1 MTINQVDHENRGNG
15 RLRELAKGSLLWLF
29 VTTLTLGMTLI
40 LVINY
45 RGSAEVL
52 VEEGV
57 PAPDNVYAPRS
68 VEYQSEIL
76 TVQAKDD
83 AANAVAVEYTPFDL
97 SIRREQ
103 LRDAR
108 AIFAFVDVVR
118 ADLYANEA
126 EKLTVFAVIE
136 GVTIEEEVGRA
147 VLTLDSAQ
155 YEQTK
160 TEIIGT
166 IDELMRR
173 EIRPDELSAVRR
185 SARQSPNPDLT
196 PTQETA
202 VTNLAPQFIV
212 ANVFPNV
219 EATNQ
224 KRQDAM
230 DAIEPR
236 RRVILEGQ
244 QILQTGDIVSQE
256 DIEILTELGLL
267 RPDRDWRDVASLFM
281 ASLLSSVLITLYWQQ
296 FHGAFEVKPRYLGA
310 LLTIIFFF
318 TIAARVMA
326 STPVLLYWYPI
337 AAMAML
343 LAVIFETRLAIMITV
358 VMASIV
364 GFIAPNS
371 LELVV
376 YLAAGGIMSILT
388 LRDAQRVTAFFQAG
402 LAGALG
408 HVFVLLVFRLPQNGD
423 ALLLLQQIFF
433 AVGNG
438 ILSAALTLVGFYILG
453 SVFGV
458 ITILQLQDLSRLD
471 HPLLQQLLRRA
482 PGTYHHSLIVANLA
496 EQAAERIGANSTL
509 VRVGAFYHDIGKMNR
524 PPFFTENQEGVN
536 PHDSLD
542 PHTSAR
548 IIASHVTDGL
558 ELARRYRLPDRIR
571 QFIAEH
577 HGERIIKG
585 FYFKALEQVGNDA
598 SLVDKAQFRYAGP
611 RPRTRESGIVMVA
624 DAVEATSSALRPNTE
639 KAIEK
644 LVNSIVDDDLMEG
657 QLDYSGLTLGD
668 LKLIRASFIETLK
681 GRFHVRV
688 KYPGNEA
695 LEGDGVM
702 VALPGRATAQLGL
715 AETAVLP
722 APTPPQPVQVETS

>member
-1 MTINQVDHENRGNG
+1 MTINRVDNGMRGNG
-15 RLRELAKGSLLWLF
+15 RLRDLAKGSLIWLF
-29 VTTLTLGMTLI
+29 VAGLTLGMTLI

-45 RGSAEVL
+45 SGSAQVS
-52 VEEGV
+52 VENGR
-57 PAPDNVYAPRS
+57 PAPDNVYAPRFI
-68 VEYQSEIL
+68 EYQSEIL
-76 TVQAKDD
+76 TEQAKED
-83 AANAVAVEYTPFDL
+83 AANAVEVEYTPFDL

-108 AIFAFVDVVR
+108 AIFAFIDVVR

-126 EKLTVFAVIE
+126 EKLAVLAMIA
-136 GVTIEEEVGRA
+136 GVTIETEVGKA
-147 VLTLDSAQ
+147 VLALDTAQ
-155 YEQTK
+155 YDQVK

-212 ANVFPNV
+212 ANVFPNM

-224 KRQDAM
+224 KRAEAM
-230 DAIEPR
+230 DSVQPR

-244 QILQTGDIVSQE
+244 QILQTGDIVNDE
-256 DIEILTELGLL
+256 HIEILTELGLL
-267 RPDRDWRDVASLFM
+267 RPTRDWRDIASLFM
-281 ASLLSSVLITLYWQQ
+281 VSLLSSVLITLYWEQ
-296 FHGAFEVKPRYLGA
+296 FHREFAVKTRYLGV
-310 LLTIIFFF
+310 LLTIIAFF
-318 TIAARVMA
+318 TIAARVMVT
-326 STPVLLYWYPI
+326 TPLLVYWYPI
-337 AAMAML
+337 AAMSML

-371 LELVV
+371 LELVI
-376 YLAAGGIMSILT
+376 YLAVGGIMSVLN
-388 LRDAQRVTAFFQAG
+388 LRDAQRVTAFFRAG

-423 ALLLLQQIFF
+423 GILVFQQIIF
-433 AVGNG
+433 AIGNG

-453 SVFGV
+453 SLFGV

-471 HPLLQQLLRRA
+471 HPLLKELLRRA

-509 VRVGAFYHDIGKMNR
+509 VRVGAFYHDVGKMSR
-524 PPFFTENQEGVN
+524 PPFFTENQEGIN

-558 ELARRYRLPDRIR
+558 DLARRYRLPDRIR

-577 HGERIIKG
+577 HGDRLIKG
-585 FYFKALEQVGNDA
+585 FYFKAVEMAGGNEG
-598 SLVDKAQFRYAGP
+598 LVDKEKFRYGGP
-611 RPRTRESGIVMVA
+611 RPRTRESGIVMLA
-624 DAVEATSSALRPNTE
+624 DAVEATSSAVRPDTE
-639 KAIEK
+639 RGIEK
-644 LVNSIVDDDLMEG
+644 LVNSIVDTDLMEG
-657 QLDYSGLTLGD
+657 QLNDSGLTLGD
-668 LKLIRASFIETLK
+668 LRLIRVSFIETLK
-681 GRFHVRV
+681 GRFHIRV

-695 LEGDGVM
+695 LEVGNTAVLPAGEGV
-702 VALPGRATAQLGL
+702 VF

-722 APTPPQPVQVETS
+722 LPASSQPVSVERS

>member
-1 MTINQVDHENRGNG
+1 MTINRIERDKSGNG
-15 RLRELAKGSLLWLF
+15 RLRDLAKGSLLWLF
-29 VTTLTLGMTLI
+29 VTVLTVGMTLI

-45 RGSAEVL
+45 GGSAEVM
-52 VEEGV
+52 VELGK
-57 PAPDNVYAPRS
+57 PAPENVYAPRAID
-68 VEYQSEIL
+68 YQSEIL
-76 TVQAKDD
+76 TAQAKED
-83 AANAVAVEYTPFDL
+83 AANAVEVEYTPFDL

-108 AIFAFVDVVR
+108 AIFAFIDVVR

-126 EKLTVFAVIE
+126 EKLTVLGVIE
-136 GVTIEEEVGRA
+136 GVTIEAEVGKA
-147 VLTLDSAQ
+147 VLVLDTAQ

-219 EATNQ
+219 EATTQ
-224 KRQDAM
+224 KREDAT
-230 DAIEPR
+230 AAVEPR
-236 RRVILEGQ
+236 HRIVLEGQ
-244 QILQTGDIVSQE
+244 QILQTGDIVTDE

-267 RPDRDWRDVASLFM
+267 RPDRDWRDIASLFM

-296 FHGAFEVKPRYLGA
+296 FHREFAVKARYLGV
-310 LLTIIFFF
+310 LLTITFFF
-318 TIAARVMA
+318 TIAARVMVT
-326 STPVLLYWYPI
+326 TPVLLYWYPI
-337 AAMAML
+337 AAMSML

-358 VMASIV
+358 VIASIV

-376 YLAAGGIMSILT
+376 YLAAGGIMSVLT
-388 LRDAQRVTAFFQAG
+388 LRDAQRVTAFFRAG

-408 HVFVLLVFRLPQNGD
+408 HVFVLLVFRLPQNVDG
-423 ALLLLQQIFF
+423 LLLLQQIFF

-453 SVFGV
+453 SLFGV

-496 EQAAERIGANSTL
+496 EQAAERTGANSTL
-509 VRVGAFYHDIGKMNR
+509 VRVGAFYHDVGKMNR

-542 PHTSAR
+542 PYTSAR

-558 ELARRYRLPDRIR
+558 ELARRYRLPNRIQ

-577 HGERIIKG
+577 HGQRLIKG
-585 FYFKALEQVGNDA
+585 FYFKALEQAGGDE
-598 SLVDKAQFRYAGP
+598 SQVDKEKFRYAGP
-611 RPRTRESGIVMVA
+611 RPRTRESGIVMLA

-657 QLDYSGLTLGD
+657 QLDDSGLTLGD
-668 LKLIRASFIETLK
+668 LRLIRASFIETLK

-695 LEGDGVM
+695 LEEGGAVA
-702 VALPGRATAQLGL
+702 ALPAGNVVEL

-722 APTPPQPVQVETS
+722 VPPQPVPMERS

>member
-1 MTINQVDHENRGNG
+1 MTINRMEQVKIGNG
-15 RLRELAKGSLLWLF
+15 RLRDLAKGSLLWLF
-29 VTTLTLGMTLI
+29 VTVLTVGMTLI

-45 RGSAEVL
+45 GGNAEVM
-52 VEEGV
+52 VEVGK
-57 PAPDNVYAPRS
+57 PAPENVYAPRS
-68 VEYQSEIL
+68 IDYQSDIL
-76 TVQAKDD
+76 TAQAKDD
-83 AANAVAVEYTPFDL
+83 AANAVETEYTPFDL

-126 EKLTVFAVIE
+126 EKLLVLGVIE
-136 GVTIEEEVGRA
+136 GVTIEAEVGKA
-147 VLTLDSAQ
+147 VLALDTAQ

-160 TEIIGT
+160 TEIIST

-212 ANVFPNV
+212 ANVFPNL
-219 EATNQ
+219 EATSQ
-224 KRQDAM
+224 KREEATA
-230 DAIEPR
+230 AIEPR
-236 RRVILEGQ
+236 HRIVLEGQ
-244 QILQTGDIVSQE
+244 QILQTGDIVTAE
-256 DIEILTELGLL
+256 DVEILTELGLL
-267 RPDRDWRDVASLFM
+267 RPDRDWRDIASLFM

-296 FHGAFEVKPRYLGA
+296 FHREFAVKTRYLGV
-310 LLTIIFFF
+310 LLTITLFF
-318 TIAARVMA
+318 TIAARVMVT
-326 STPVLLYWYPI
+326 TPALLYWYPI
-337 AAMAML
+337 AAMSML

-358 VMASIV
+358 VIASIV

-376 YLAAGGIMSILT
+376 YLAAGGIMSVLT
-388 LRDAQRVTAFFQAG
+388 LRDAQRVTAFFRAG

-408 HVFVLLVFRLPQNGD
+408 HVFVLLVFRLPQNVD
-423 ALLLLQQIFF
+423 VLILLQQIFF

-453 SVFGV
+453 SLFGV

-496 EQAAERIGANSTL
+496 EQAAERIGANSPL
-509 VRVGAFYHDIGKMNR
+509 VRVGAFYHDVGKMNR

-542 PHTSAR
+542 PYTSAR

-558 ELARRYRLPDRIR
+558 ELARRYRLPHRIQ

-577 HGERIIKG
+577 HGQRLIKG
-585 FYFKALEQVGNDA
+585 FYFKAIEQAGGDE
-598 SLVDKAQFRYAGP
+598 SEVDKEKFRYAGP
-611 RPRTRESGIVMVA
+611 RPRTRESGIVMLA

-644 LVNSIVDDDLMEG
+644 LVNSLVDDDLMEG
-657 QLDYSGLTLGD
+657 QLDDSGLTLGD
-668 LKLIRASFIETLK
+668 LRLIRASFIETLK

-688 KYPGNEA
+688 KYPGNET
-695 LEGDGVM
+695 LEEGKAVA
-702 VALPGRATAQLGL
+702 ALPAGDVVEF

-722 APTPPQPVQVETS
+722 VSQQSVPMERS

>member
-1 MTINQVDHENRGNG
+1 M
-15 RLRELAKGSLLWLF
+15 
-29 VTTLTLGMTLI
+29 
-40 LVINY
+40 
-45 RGSAEVL
+45 
-52 VEEGV
+52 
-57 PAPDNVYAPRS
+57 
-68 VEYQSEIL
+68 
-76 TVQAKDD
+76 
-83 AANAVAVEYTPFDL
+83 
-97 SIRREQ
+97 
-103 LRDAR
+103 
-108 AIFAFVDVVR
+108 
-118 ADLYANEA
+118 
-126 EKLTVFAVIE
+126 IE
-136 GVTIEEEVGRA
+136 GVTIEAEVGKA
-147 VLTLDSAQ
+147 VLVLDTAQ

-219 EATNQ
+219 EATTQ
-224 KRQDAM
+224 KREDAT
-230 DAIEPR
+230 AAVEPR
-236 RRVILEGQ
+236 HRIVLEGQ
-244 QILQTGDIVSQE
+244 QILQTGDIVTDE

-267 RPDRDWRDVASLFM
+267 RPDRDWRDIASLFM

-296 FHGAFEVKPRYLGA
+296 FHREFAVKARYLGV
-310 LLTIIFFF
+310 LLTITFFF
-318 TIAARVMA
+318 TIAARVMVT
-326 STPVLLYWYPI
+326 TPVLLYWYPI
-337 AAMAML
+337 AAMSML

-358 VMASIV
+358 VIASIV

-376 YLAAGGIMSILT
+376 YLAAGGIMSVLT
-388 LRDAQRVTAFFQAG
+388 LRDAQRVTAFFRAG

-408 HVFVLLVFRLPQNGD
+408 HVFVLLVFRLPQNVDG
-423 ALLLLQQIFF
+423 LLLLQQIFF

-453 SVFGV
+453 SLFGV

-496 EQAAERIGANSTL
+496 EQAAERTGANSTL
-509 VRVGAFYHDIGKMNR
+509 VRVGAFYHDVGKMNR

-542 PHTSAR
+542 PYTSAR

-558 ELARRYRLPDRIR
+558 ELARRYRLPNRIQ

-577 HGERIIKG
+577 HGQRLIKG
-585 FYFKALEQVGNDA
+585 FYFKALEQAGGDE
-598 SLVDKAQFRYAGP
+598 SQVDKEKFRYAGP
-611 RPRTRESGIVMVA
+611 RPRTRESGIVMLA

-657 QLDYSGLTLGD
+657 QLDDSGLTLGD
-668 LKLIRASFIETLK
+668 LRLIRASFIETLK

-695 LEGDGVM
+695 LEEGGAVA
-702 VALPGRATAQLGL
+702 ALPAGNVVEL

-722 APTPPQPVQVETS
+722 VPPQPVPMERS